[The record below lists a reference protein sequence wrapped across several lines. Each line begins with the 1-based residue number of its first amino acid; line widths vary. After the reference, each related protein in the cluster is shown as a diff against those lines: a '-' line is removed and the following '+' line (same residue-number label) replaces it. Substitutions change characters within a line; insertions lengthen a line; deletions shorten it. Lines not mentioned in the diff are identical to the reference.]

1 MEQILEKALERA
13 LGSQGSIAQQFKA
26 CEETASAIMEYA
38 TTDVNGK
45 KLTNPEEIT
54 GKLNLFLPVIDAL
67 FDRVPHVPQGILAL
81 ASALV
86 RLGLQTGHL
95 VTENPM
101 KGWYTEGPSGEP
113 TQVYLSYTAPE
124 ELTHQMPDYLKE
136 KRKAIRQSLNLD
148 EQATA
153 GSKRR

>member
-1 MEQILEKALERA
+1 MERILEKAFEG
-13 LGSQGSIAQQFKA
+13 LGPREQQFLA
-26 CEETASAIMEYA
+26 CEKMASAITEYA
-38 TTDVNGK
+38 ITDVNGK
-45 KLTNPEEIT
+45 RIKDSEVIT

-113 TQVYLSYTAPE
+113 TQVYLYYTAPE

-153 GSKRR
+153 GSRRH